1 MIAVFLEKGHLSFF
15 YRPKVQFEKAQSP
28 DDVQRFFLLLKP
40 NSSNDSKIENSR
52 LIVIGKKHL
61 PDITRHE
68 KVF

>member
-1 MIAVFLEKGHLSFF
+1 MIAAFLEKGHLSFF

-40 NSSNDSKIENSR
+40 NRRNDSKSR